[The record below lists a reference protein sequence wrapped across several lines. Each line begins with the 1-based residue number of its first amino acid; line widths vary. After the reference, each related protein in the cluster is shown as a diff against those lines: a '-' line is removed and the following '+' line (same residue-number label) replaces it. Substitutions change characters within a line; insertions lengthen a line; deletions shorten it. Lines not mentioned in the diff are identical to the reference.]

1 MPVRDGELTRR
12 EGLVALAAR
21 KAFDA
26 EIRRSIAEA
35 DQLAVTVV
43 AACSLFV
50 DTASAAFSV
59 ARGELVN
66 VLNERL
72 AELGLQLVEVRRN

>member
-1 MPVRDGELTRR
+1 MPVRTGELTNS
-12 EGLVALAAR
+12 EGMAVLAAR
-21 KAFDA
+21 KAFDQV
-26 EIRRSIAEA
+26 IRLSVPEA